1 MSILN
6 IRIFTQKLQRYS
18 VSKVSAI
25 AIAIVSL
32 KSIADTDSDTQ
43 KVSPILAIAI
53 IDINN
58 PAELTA
64 NVYVQVSSA

>member
-1 MSILN
+1 ML
-6 IRIFTQKLQRYS
+6 
-18 VSKVSAI
+18 SKVSAI
-25 AIAIVSL
+25 AIAIVWL
-32 KSIADTDSDTQ
+32 KSIADTDSDTI
-43 KVSPILAIAI
+43 KVSPILAIAIAI